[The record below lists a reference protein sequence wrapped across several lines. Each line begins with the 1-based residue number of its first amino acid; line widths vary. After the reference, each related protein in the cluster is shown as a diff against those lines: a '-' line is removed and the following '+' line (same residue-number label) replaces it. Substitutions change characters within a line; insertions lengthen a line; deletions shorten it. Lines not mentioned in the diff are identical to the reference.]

1 MTAPLT
7 SVMNG
12 AASFDHLVGARRRDL
27 HGGRVDLVEWLVSH
41 GNYSRVRYTAA
52 QQEAQHAERP
62 VRSVSLRGKRRLSDV
77 DAERARLLEQYPV
90 HRSSADAET

>member
-1 MTAPLT
+1 M
-7 SVMNG
+7 
-12 AASFDHLVGARRRDL
+12 
-27 HGGRVDLVEWLVSH
+27 
-41 GNYSRVRYTAA
+41 RYTAA

-77 DAERARLLEQYPV
+77 DAERARLLEQYPL